1 MRQRCLY
8 LKKTW
13 SGSILVFLSLILIFS
28 ACKKT
33 SQTDE
38 PVGSFAQV
46 SVVSVSDISD
56 TSALVRAVVNDP
68 PDPERSGI
76 CYDSLPVPSGGQFLH
91 FKSDSGL
98 VVRLIKLKP
107 YVNYY
112 VRAFTVRE
120 HDTLYGPATCFRTKD
135 IWHEQKINS
144 ENKINHIKRDGDLL
158 YAATGKGFYISRDGG
173 HSWQLLGFPNENVS
187 AFDAKGNT
195 VFLSSNAS
203 LYASIDGGQT
213 WSFRASKNFSDL
225 LVDSSR
231 VFGTGG
237 SWTVFSSID
246 NGFTW
251 NGFTLNGA
259 NYVTIRSF
267 VKHEDRVLAG
277 TSGRSMYCVW
287 PQFVKIDH
295 PGPAYES
302 NSPPDLEET
311 KGRLLAAYGQLYY
324 QENDLQWKVFKQLPY
339 NFRCVSGDGP
349 RIFASSSDISL
360 LYLSYNNGDSWQIVS
375 NKGLPALA
383 KIWDVMV
390 CKSCLY
396 VYSPQGLLYRF
407 RL

>member
-1 MRQRCLY
+1 MRQRCLH

-13 SGSILVFLSLILIFS
+13 SGPLYVFLALILVFS
-28 ACKKT
+28 ACKKP

-56 TSALVRAVVNDP
+56 TSAMVRAVVNDP

-98 VVRLIKLKP
+98 VVRLTNLMP

-158 YAATGKGFYISRDGG
+158 YVATGKGFYISRDGG

-195 VFLSSNAS
+195 IFLSSNTSLHAS
-203 LYASIDGGQT
+203 SDGGQT
-213 WSFRASKNFSDL
+213 WSFSATEYFNDL
-225 LVDSSR
+225 LIDSLR
-231 VFGTGG
+231 VFGIRGFRFTLFEGG
-237 SWTVFSSID
+237 LTFSS
-246 NGFTW
+246 
-251 NGFTLNGA
+251 TLLDGSNL
-259 NYVTIRSF
+259 ILMRSITRF
-267 VKHEDRVLAG
+267 ENTVLAA
-277 TSGRSMYCVW
+277 TSGKHIYRIW
-287 PQFVKIDH
+287 PQRVKLGSVGYAV
-295 PGPAYES
+295 P
-302 NSPPDLEET
+302 NSEPPDIDISQGMLI
-311 KGRLLAAYGQLYY
+311 AARGGLYY
-324 QENDLQWKVFKQLPY
+324 RINDYSWQRFMQLPALS
-339 NFRCVSGDGP
+339 CVSADGP
-349 RIFASSSDISL
+349 LIFTTSSNISS
-360 LYLSYNNGDSWQIVS
+360 LYLSHDNGDSWQIVS